1 MISVVIP
8 VYNEQ
13 DNIAPLL
20 EELMAVAQ
28 EHHISEIIYV
38 DDGST
43 DNTFSILKSLR
54 VSHPY
59 LRIIQ
64 HSVRAGQSASFL
76 SGVRAAG
83 NRLVVLMDG
92 DGQNNPAD
100 IGLLY
105 EAYRR
110 HENNFNKVMVAGQR
124 LSRKDVFLRRISSR
138 IANKIRAAILH
149 DNIRDT
155 GCSLKLICRDDYLAL
170 PYFDHMH
177 RFLPALLM
185 RDNVEIATVGVSHR
199 LRLKGASKYG
209 FWNRAGDGIIDLIGV
224 RWLLNRARLPNL
236 EIKEII

>member
-13 DNIAPLL
+13 ENIAPLL
-20 EELMAVAQ
+20 EELMAAAPDNG
-28 EHHISEIIYV
+28 ISEIIYV

-43 DNTFSILKSLR
+43 DNTFSILKGLR
-54 VSHPY
+54 ALHPY
-59 LRIIQ
+59 LRVIQ
-64 HSVRAGQSASFL
+64 HSVRSGQSASFL
-76 SGVRAAG
+76 TGVKAAG

-105 EAYRR
+105 ETYRQ
-110 HENNFNKVMVAGQR
+110 HINNFNKVMVAGQR
-124 LSRKDVFLRRISSR
+124 LSRKDDFLRRISSR
-138 IANKIRAAILH
+138 AANKIRSSILR

-155 GCSLKLICRDDYLAL
+155 GCSLKLICREDYLAL

-185 RDNVEIATVGVSHR
+185 RDNVNIATVGVSHR
-199 LRLKGASKYG
+199 PRLKGTSKYG
-209 FWNRAGDGIIDLIGV
+209 FWNRAGVGIIDLIGV
-224 RWLLNRARLPNL
+224 RWLLNRARPLQL
-236 EIKEII
+236 KTTEII